1 MKMEPNEAYL
11 YILTIDLVCLGEN
24 LEYIVY
30 SNTKPSVRLDDPCAV
45 WKPNSKI
52 EAILYFELDLK

>member
-1 MKMEPNEAYL
+1 MEPNEAYL
-11 YILTIDLVCLGEN
+11 YMLTIDLVCLGEN
-24 LEYIVY
+24 LEY